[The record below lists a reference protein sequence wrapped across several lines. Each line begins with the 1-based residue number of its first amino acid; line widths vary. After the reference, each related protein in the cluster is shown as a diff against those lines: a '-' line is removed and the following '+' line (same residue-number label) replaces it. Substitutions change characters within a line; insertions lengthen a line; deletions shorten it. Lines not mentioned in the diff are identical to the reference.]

1 MNKEK
6 LMDYIRELNP
16 GAVVD
21 DEAALL
27 TVTLSAGEV
36 HAMAQKL
43 KDYPGNGFDHLSSL
57 TAVDWEDH
65 FQVVYHLYS
74 FSGKMTIVL
83 KGKLEERESPLVESV
98 SDIWKGA
105 ALMESEV
112 YDLFGIRFK
121 GHPGLKRLF
130 LGENWEGFP
139 LRKDYSDEINIIER

>member
-43 KDYPGNGFDHLSSL
+43 KDYPGNDFDHLSSL

-130 LGENWEGFP
+130 LGEDWEGFP

>member
-130 LGENWEGFP
+130 LGEDWEGFP